1 MPALDDRKMNHL
13 SDLFSQGALNNAPE
27 IAKLI
32 KVELGK
38 RPDRLANIEIYR
50 KRVLR
55 KLLPFLRQPLS

>member
-13 SDLFSQGALNNAPE
+13 SDLFAQGALSNAPE

-38 RPDRLANIEIYR
+38 KPDCLANIEIYR
-50 KRVLR
+50 ERILR
-55 KLLPFLRQPLS
+55 KLLPLFE